1 MLIFVGAL
9 LLTTGCINNTPG
21 ECVISQQQEMDT
33 NNSGELSYI
42 KKWSAVEGGETLKE
56 MHLSVYNK
64 REKEGVYSKHN

>member
-1 MLIFVGAL
+1 M
-9 LLTTGCINNTPG
+9 
-21 ECVISQQQEMDT
+21 ISQQQEMDT